1 MLQIEANFDEQEA
14 AKCLYWIKL
23 MTDVEGIAGD
33 LDSVDGS
40 HDTFYHLLGDG
51 LVLCKWVKS
60 HSSLY
65 NDLVHFW
72 PTVKVVF
79 GTMCHLS
86 SSVCNASIVAKR
98 QVLSENLL
106 GLRD

>member
-51 LVLCKWVKS
+51 LVLCK
-60 HSSLY
+60 
-65 NDLVHFW
+65 
-72 PTVKVVF
+72 
-79 GTMCHLS
+79 
-86 SSVCNASIVAKR
+86 
-98 QVLSENLL
+98 
-106 GLRD
+106 